1 MIFQNSG
8 YIILTSGEKCCKK
21 PLKCFKV
28 VDLEVKTMLFGGYDH
43 KIDKKGR
50 VFIPSAF
57 REELGESFIICKGI
71 FGKGCL
77 CVYSKTEWKNLVE
90 KIGTLPANKSSTL
103 KRFLYDGAFNV
114 EFDAQGRILVPTPL
128 REYAGFDAEVHIIG
142 MDTNLEIWDS
152 NAWATESQSNTL
164 ESISSVMEELNF

>member
-1 MIFQNSG
+1 
-8 YIILTSGEKCCKK
+8 
-21 PLKCFKV
+21 
-28 VDLEVKTMLFGGYDH
+28 MLFGGFDH

-57 REELGESFIICKGI
+57 REELGESFIICRGI
-71 FGKGCL
+71 YGKRCL
-77 CVYSKTEWKNLVE
+77 CVYSKEEWKNLVE
-90 KIGTLPANKSSTL
+90 KIGTLPGTKSSTV

-114 EFDAQGRILVPTPL
+114 EFDAQGRILVPPVL
-128 REYAGFDAEVHIIG
+128 REYAQFDAEVHIIG

-152 NAWATESQSNTL
+152 GNWNEENENITL

>member
-1 MIFQNSG
+1 
-8 YIILTSGEKCCKK
+8 
-21 PLKCFKV
+21 
-28 VDLEVKTMLFGGYDH
+28 MLFGGFDH

-57 REELGESFIICKGI
+57 REELGESFIICRGI
-71 FGKGCL
+71 YGKRCL
-77 CVYSKTEWKNLVE
+77 CVYSAEEWGRLVE
-90 KIGTLPANKSSTL
+90 KIGTLPSAKSSTV

-114 EFDAQGRILVPTPL
+114 EFDTQGRILVPPTL
-128 REYAGFDAEVHIIG
+128 REYAGFDSEVHIIG

-152 NAWATESQSNTL
+152 SLWNTESTENTL